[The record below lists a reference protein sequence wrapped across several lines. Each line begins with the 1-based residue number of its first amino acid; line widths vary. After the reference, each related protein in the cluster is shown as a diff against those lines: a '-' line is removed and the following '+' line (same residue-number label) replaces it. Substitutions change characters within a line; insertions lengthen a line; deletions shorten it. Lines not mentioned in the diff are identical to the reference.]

1 MLSFYSSRILALS
14 LSVLVIA
21 PLSAQEVPE
30 EPDPVAKAKA
40 EAQGFR
46 LPPQLRQVDYR
57 DANPWVLHANVRY
70 SKTESSVSFGGLG
83 GITSIRNVPGA
94 DQTDIVIRQYDDG
107 GVGLD
112 IVRTDEADADGNQ
125 TSTPGGRYEV
135 TNDDG
140 DVIGN
145 FLSYTSGQSRDWAY
159 INDSQLVNG
168 QMAFNTFST
177 ESNGTSFSKDA
188 DGSGIGVE
196 LAVSRRILKF
206 GRKTEVSLSASVGIT
221 DFKARTADR
230 ITANLITLTDVYNVF
245 GTAPA
250 ASYIAPDFD
259 VLFDSI
265 GNVVNTN
272 GTETTVPLQQVTPD
286 RRITTIPNGANIQGE
301 WAIDGA
307 YYSIR
312 IGPEIRHH
320 FSERLAVT
328 AGAGFLGAYVG
339 SDFTVSEILD
349 LDGYNTFATIGIR
362 ETQNMSDLIAGFY
375 AEAMIE
381 LWFTQRTGF
390 FLGATFESIDDYSQA
405 LAGRTAS
412 VLLGDATV
420 VRFGIIHRF

>member
-14 LSVLVIA
+14 LSVLVLA

-30 EPDPVAKAKA
+30 EPDPEAKAKA

-46 LPPQLRQVDYR
+46 LPPQLRRVDYR

-70 SKTESSVSFGGLG
+70 SQTESSVSFGGLG
-83 GITSIRNVPGA
+83 GITSIRNIPGA
-94 DQTDIVIRQYDDG
+94 DQTDTAIRQYDDG

-112 IVRTDEADADGNQ
+112 FVRTDESDADGNQ

-140 DVIGN
+140 DVIGD
-145 FLSYTSGQSRDWAY
+145 FLAYTPGQSRDWGY
-159 INDSQLVNG
+159 INESQLVNG
-168 QMAFNTFST
+168 QVAFNTFST
-177 ESNGTSFSKDA
+177 ESTGTNFSRDA
-188 DGSGIGVE
+188 DGSGIGME

-230 ITANLITLTDVYNVF
+230 ITADLITLTDVYNVF

-250 ASYIAPDFD
+250 PYIAPAFD
-259 VLFDSI
+259 ALFDDI

-272 GTETTVPLQQVTPD
+272 GTETTVPLQQITPD
-286 RRITTIPNGANIQGE
+286 RRITTIPDGANIEGE

-320 FSERLAVT
+320 FSERIAVT
-328 AGAGFLGAYVG
+328 AGAGFMGAYVG

-349 LDGYNTFATIGIR
+349 LDGYNTFSTIGIR
-362 ETQNMSDLIAGFY
+362 ETQNMSDFIAGFY
-375 AEAMIE
+375 AEAMLE

-390 FLGATFESIDDYSQA
+390 FAGATFESIDDYSQA
-405 LAGRTAS
+405 FGGRTAS